1 MDLLRC
7 NKYYVSRNTNMVSTD
22 IINIEKEHKML
33 KSIKKFLQRIFKQTS
48 EFENYIASKNPQSA
62 AEVDHWSRVY
72 SYSKGGRY
80 GI

>member
-1 MDLLRC
+1 
-7 NKYYVSRNTNMVSTD
+7 MVFTD
-22 IINIEKEHKML
+22 ITNIEKEHKML

-48 EFENYIASKNPQSA
+48 EFENYIASKNPQNA
-62 AEVDHWSRVY
+62 AEVDHWSRAY

>member
-1 MDLLRC
+1 
-7 NKYYVSRNTNMVSTD
+7 
-22 IINIEKEHKML
+22 ML

-48 EFENYIASKNPQSA
+48 DFETYIASKNPQSA

-80 GI
+80 GF

>member
-1 MDLLRC
+1 
-7 NKYYVSRNTNMVSTD
+7 MVSTD
-22 IINIEKEHKML
+22 ITNIEKEHKML

-48 EFENYIASKNPQSA
+48 EFENYIASKNPHNA
-62 AEVDHWSRVY
+62 AEVDHWSRAY

>member
-1 MDLLRC
+1 
-7 NKYYVSRNTNMVSTD
+7 MVSTN
-22 IINIEKEHKML
+22 ITNIEKEHKML

-48 EFENYIASKNPQSA
+48 EFENYIASKNPQNA
-62 AEVDHWSRVY
+62 AEVDHWSRAY

>member
-1 MDLLRC
+1 MSVETIIAFLLS
-7 NKYYVSRNTNMVSTD
+7 YFTV
-22 IINIEKEHKML
+22 EKEHKMS

-48 EFENYIASKNPQSA
+48 EFENYIASKNPQNA
-62 AEVDHWSRVY
+62 AEVDHWSRAY

>member
-1 MDLLRC
+1 
-7 NKYYVSRNTNMVSTD
+7 
-22 IINIEKEHKML
+22 ML

-48 EFENYIASKNPQSA
+48 EFENYIASKNPQNA
-62 AEVDHWSRVY
+62 AEVDHWSRAY

>member
-1 MDLLRC
+1 
-7 NKYYVSRNTNMVSTD
+7 MVSTE
-22 IINIEKEHKML
+22 ITNIEKEHKMS

-48 EFENYIASKNPQSA
+48 ELENYIASKNPQNA

>member
-1 MDLLRC
+1 
-7 NKYYVSRNTNMVSTD
+7 MVSTD
-22 IINIEKEHKML
+22 ITNIEKEHKMS

-48 EFENYIASKNPQSA
+48 EFENYIASKNPQNA
-62 AEVDHWSRVY
+62 AEVDHWSRAY

>member
-1 MDLLRC
+1 
-7 NKYYVSRNTNMVSTD
+7 MVSTD
-22 IINIEKEHKML
+22 ITNIEKENKML

-48 EFENYIASKNPQSA
+48 EFENYIASKNPQNA
-62 AEVDHWSRVY
+62 AEVDHWSRAY